1 MVTSQIWDRKS
12 EVQGTIG
19 NIKRRKAK
27 AEEASGSKITFTLP
41 DLSYDYGALESAI
54 SGEIM
59 QLHHQ
64 KHHRTYITNYNK
76 AIEQLDDAITKG
88 DASTVVKFQST
99 IKFNGEGILM
109 ASSSGTTTSS
119 GGSYPIQ
126 NSGSDEDLQQLMDQR
141 RKKRMISNRES
152 ARRSR
157 KRKQKHL
164 DDLKSQLNQLRNE
177 NNQIISSVSITTQ
190 HYISV
195 EAENSVLRA
204 QVAELSHRLQSLN
217 EMIAFMYQPV
227 DTGCR
232 FEDEQYGSGGGTEFV
247 DEFMNNSLSYLYAN
261 QPIMASADMIQY

>member
-1 MVTSQIWDRKS
+1 M
-12 EVQGTIG
+12 
-19 NIKRRKAK
+19 
-27 AEEASGSKITFTLP
+27 
-41 DLSYDYGALESAI
+41 
-54 SGEIM
+54 
-59 QLHHQ
+59 
-64 KHHRTYITNYNK
+64 
-76 AIEQLDDAITKG
+76 
-88 DASTVVKFQST
+88 
-99 IKFNGEGILM
+99 
-109 ASSSGTTTSS
+109 TTSS

-126 NSGSDEDLQQLMDQR
+126 NSGSEEDLQQLMDQR

-152 ARRSR
+152 ARRFR

-232 FEDEQYGSGGGTEFV
+232 FEDEPYSNGGGTEFV